1 MPRPP
6 GVISDSIST
15 MSTASRAGPH
25 LLTRTLRRDRLLVA
39 AGLLGITALSW
50 VYIIHV
56 GRSMSPD
63 QAMPMPMP
71 GNGPALVWLIPMWIV
86 MMVAMMVPSA
96 APMILLFAT
105 VAGQRRAR
113 GVATA
118 SAWVF
123 TTGYL
128 LAWALY
134 ATIAATIQ
142 AWLHRQALL
151 SPTMGSANPL
161 LAGGLLVLAGV
172 YQLLPAKGACLSH
185 CRSPLS
191 FFSSHWREGV
201 SGALRMGFQHGT
213 YCVGCC
219 WALMVLLFV
228 AGVMNLLWV
237 ATIAV
242 FVLIEKLVPTG
253 RRIGQVTGTLLIAW
267 GIWILVAAG

>member
-1 MPRPP
+1 
-6 GVISDSIST
+6 
-15 MSTASRAGPH
+15 MSTELGSDA
-25 LLTRTLRRDRLLVA
+25 LTQALRRDRLLVG
-39 AGLLGITALSW
+39 AGLFGIAALSW
-50 VYIIHV
+50 LYIIRM
-56 GRSMSPD
+56 GTTMSANM
-63 QAMPMPMP
+63 AMPMATPD
-71 GNGPALVWLIPMWIV
+71 GAPALVWLIPMWIV

-113 GVATA
+113 GVRTA

-123 TTGYL
+123 TLGYL

-142 AWLHRQALL
+142 AWLHQQALL
-151 SPTMGSANPL
+151 SPSMASTSNL

-172 YQLLPAKGACLSH
+172 YQLMPAKGACLSH

-191 FFSSHWREGV
+191 FFSSHWREGI

-213 YCVGCC
+213 FCVGCC

-237 ATIAV
+237 ATIAI
-242 FVLIEKLVPTG
+242 FVLAEKLFPAG
-253 RRIGQVTGTLLIAW
+253 RRIGQVTGTLLIGW
-267 GIWILVAAG
+267 GIWMLAAPGHAA